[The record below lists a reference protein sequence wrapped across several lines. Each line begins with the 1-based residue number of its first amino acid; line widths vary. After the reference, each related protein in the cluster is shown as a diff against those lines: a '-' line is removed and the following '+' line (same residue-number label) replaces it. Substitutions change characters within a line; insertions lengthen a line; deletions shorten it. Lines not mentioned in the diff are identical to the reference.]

1 MKGSV
6 NQEQGEGYLL
16 DAKIELQ
23 PPTSH
28 EGQYL

>member
-6 NQEQGEGYLL
+6 NQEQGKGYLL
-16 DAKIELQ
+16 DAKIGLQ
-23 PPTSH
+23 LLTSH